1 MNGQAE
7 ASKLTVSP
15 LGEQATLAR
24 AKTADD
30 GNRYIKTEMTEKSI
44 QDPEYSS
51 YQLGRTP
58 AKRWGLPEDFRG
70 AVVFLASGASNFV
83 TGTSIVIDGGLLG
96 R

>member
-1 MNGQAE
+1 MNGRAG
-7 ASKLTVSP
+7 AFKSTVS
-15 LGEQATLAR
+15 LQGEHTRLPHV
-24 AKTADD
+24 KTTDV
-30 GNRYIKTEMTEKSI
+30 GNRYIRTKMTEESI

-70 AVVFLASGASNFV
+70 AIVFLASGASNFV
-83 TGTSIVIDGGLLG
+83 TGTTIVVDGGLLG